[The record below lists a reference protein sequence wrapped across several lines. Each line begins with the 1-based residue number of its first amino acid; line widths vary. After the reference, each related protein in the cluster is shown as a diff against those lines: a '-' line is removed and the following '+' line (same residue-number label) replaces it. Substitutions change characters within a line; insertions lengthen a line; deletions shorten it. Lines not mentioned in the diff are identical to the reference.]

1 MTFDKWHDD
10 FSRFAEDL
18 YPGRYPRDYV
28 KLLAEMGE
36 EVRSLAR
43 QKNST
48 IVAHN
53 YQYPKL
59 REVAETVGELRNDRV
74 EIEVDP
80 EIQMRDGYSA
90 DASHSIAGL

>member
-18 YPGRYPRDYV
+18 YPDRYPRDYV

-36 EVRSLAR
+36 EVWSLAR

-53 YQYPKL
+53 YQYPRL
-59 REVAETVGELRNDRV
+59 QEVAETVGELRNDRV

-80 EIQMRDGYSA
+80 EIQMRA
-90 DASHSIAGL
+90 RTAIQQMLAIH

>member
-53 YQYPKL
+53 YQYPEL
-59 REVAETVGELRNDRV
+59 QEVAETVGDSLGLSEYVAKRKAPRV
-74 EIEVDP
+74 DFCGNQPGRRQREV
-80 EIQMRDGYSA
+80 
-90 DASHSIAGL
+90 